1 MSLSLFE
8 RIDRVQIEKEAQN
21 PAQKKSV
28 LLVVEIYVGVS
39 VKR

>member
-21 PAQKKSV
+21 PAPKKSV